1 MSTEQGMP
9 SGRTEWELK
18 GAAPM
23 TRKQQK
29 MLNACCGCLA
39 QMRWHG
45 IVFGT
50 DDYRHLISAVVL
62 GERIVPGVNLGE
74 GAPGMIR
81 MARSSLELTKSQAAE
96 AINIALEIGDRPEE
110 QGLSHKPVRW
120 SDAVYLGLGFNPADF
135 REAA

>member
-1 MSTEQGMP
+1 MP
-9 SGRTEWELK
+9 ASRDEWEQK

-29 MLNACCGCLA
+29 MLNACCGCLE
-39 QMRWHG
+39 QMRWHN
-45 IVFGT
+45 IVFDR

-62 GERIVPGVNLGE
+62 GERIVPGINTGD
-74 GAPGMIR
+74 GMPGMIR

-96 AINIALEIGDRPEE
+96 AINMALDIGDRPED
-110 QGLSHKPVRW
+110 QGLSCKPVRW
-120 SDAVYLGLGFNPADF
+120 SDAVLLGLGFNPADF